1 MLMEDD
7 FLITSATFSRFYE
20 FATVP
25 FLGQT
30 LYNRSFPIVFNSPR
44 GYSPRISENIPPR
57 LIYDESENARSVF
70 ESGLENWKVVG
81 RKEIKGKTFRK
92 SWERVTGKAKSV
104 RWRSFKK
111 VTRPRSK
118 SRSLKATLS
127 TERKKLG

>member
-20 FATVP
+20 FATVS

-57 LIYDESENARSVF
+57 LIYDESEEREKRVRVGIRKL
-70 ESGLENWKVVG
+70 ESG
-81 RKEIKGKTFRK
+81 
-92 SWERVTGKAKSV
+92 
-104 RWRSFKK
+104 RSEGNK
-111 VTRPRSK
+111 R
-118 SRSLKATLS
+118 
-127 TERKKLG
+127 

>member
-20 FATVP
+20 FAMVP

-57 LIYDESENARSVF
+57 LIYDESEEREKRVRV
-70 ESGLENWKVVG
+70 GIRKLVG